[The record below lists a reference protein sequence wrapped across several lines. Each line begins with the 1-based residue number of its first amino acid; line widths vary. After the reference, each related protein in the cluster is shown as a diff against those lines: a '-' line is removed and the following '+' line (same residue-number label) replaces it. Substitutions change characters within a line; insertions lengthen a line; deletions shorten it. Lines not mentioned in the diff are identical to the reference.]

1 MMHPAL
7 RPSGPLAALAP
18 LTPLASLTP
27 LTSLAPLALLFLLAT
42 PAQAQNDPR
51 LVEAVRVA
59 REGLPDS
66 ARAITARLLNTMPR
80 TDPAYAELLYTIA
93 LVAPTEQDRRLY
105 LRRVAVEFASS
116 GWADNALLHLA
127 QLDYASGNAEA
138 AQRQVGQLLA
148 DYPES
153 DVVAEAALWGAR
165 AAFDRNDPR
174 IACAWLASGI
184 AAAGGDIELRNRLE
198 FLNLRCQDLPQDS
211 VPPVEPAPVPPPT
224 PAPPPPP
231 PPPPPPAPR
240 PTAGPAW
247 LVQVAAA
254 SDQATVDRLVAALRE
269 MGYEPSVIPGP
280 GNLQK
285 VRAGRWSTRALAQ
298 AEVARLRTRFGSQ
311 PFVVADP

>member
-1 MMHPAL
+1 
-7 RPSGPLAALAP
+7 
-18 LTPLASLTP
+18 
-27 LTSLAPLALLFLLAT
+27 
-42 PAQAQNDPR
+42 
-51 LVEAVRVA
+51 VEAVRVA

-66 ARAITARLLNTMPR
+66 ARTLTARVLNTMAS
-80 TDPAYAELLYTIA
+80 TDPVYPELLYTIA

-105 LRRVAVEFASS
+105 LRRVAIEFASS

-138 AQRQVGQLLA
+138 AQRQVSQLLA

-153 DVVAEAALWGAR
+153 DVMAEAALWGAR

-174 IACAWLASGI
+174 MACAWVASGV

-211 VPPVEPAPVPPPT
+211 VPPEEPAPDPLPT
-224 PAPPPPP
+224 PAPPPP

-254 SDQATVDRLVAALRE
+254 SDQATVDRLVAALRD

-298 AEVARLRTRFGSQ
+298 AEVARLRARFGSQ

>member
-1 MMHPAL
+1 MRPPAL
-7 RPSGPLAALAP
+7 RPAGPLAALA
-18 LTPLASLTP
+18 L
-27 LTSLAPLALLFLLAT
+27 LALLAAT
-42 PAQAQNDPR
+42 PAHAQTDPR

-66 ARAITARLLNTMPR
+66 ARTITARLLNTMDR
-80 TDPAYAELLYTIA
+80 TDPVYPELLYTIA

-105 LRRVAVEFASS
+105 LRRVAIEFASS
-116 GWADNALLHLA
+116 GWADNALLQLA

-153 DVVAEAALWGAR
+153 DVLAEAALWGAR
-165 AAFDRNDPR
+165 AAFDRDDPR
-174 IACAWLASGI
+174 MACAWVASGV

-198 FLNLRCQDLPQDS
+198 FLNLRCQDLPRDS
-211 VPPVEPAPVPPPT
+211 VPPVEPDPALPPT
-224 PAPPPPP
+224 PAPPPP

-254 SDQATVDRLVAALRE
+254 SDQATIDRLVADLRE

-298 AEVARLRTRFGSQ
+298 AEVARLRARFGSQ
-311 PFVVADP
+311 PFVVTDP